1 MIILKGSSN
10 GLGVGILFTYLH
22 DLLRTFC
29 GGLILGTALH
39 SRFIAALFFDASA
52 IKVIRLGI
60 INGYIITIRGIYILH
75 TVPFKKTRFFS
86 HL

>member
-22 DLLRTFC
+22 DLLSTFC
-29 GGLILGTALH
+29 GGLILGATFDC
-39 SRFIAALFFDASA
+39 RFVAALFFDASA

-60 INGYIITIRGIYILH
+60 ING
-75 TVPFKKTRFFS
+75 
-86 HL
+86 